1 MEYSMFFRHVV
12 YASLAIL
19 RQYGA
24 IVSVN
29 TEDWISADQQYCWH
43 PFTRQ
48 DDWVKGEPAD
58 PLVLVEGEGS
68 WLVDSE
74 GRRYIDGNASIWTNV
89 HGHCHPVINAAIVD
103 QLSKVAHTSYL
114 GFANPR
120 ASELARNLCAMFP
133 PKTLERVFFSDD
145 GSTAV
150 ECALKMEI
158 QYRIQQGQ
166 PERVHFIA
174 FDQAYHGDTMGAAS
188 LGGVGAFFDPFRK
201 FGYPVTHLQGMAD
214 LDSLTPE
221 MIAKTAA
228 VIIEPLV
235 QGVNQIRPWP
245 EGMLAQLRTWCD
257 RHGIHLILDEVMTGF
272 GRTGTMF
279 ACQQEEVIPDYLCL
293 AKGLSGGYLPL
304 AATMVRGEIYEAFLG
319 GADRAFYY
327 GHSYTANQLG
337 CAAALAS
344 LRVFEQEQTL
354 EQLKGKI
361 EFLATKLAEIADSE
375 PLVYEVRQCGMI
387 AGIELRKNDG
397 KSFDRHLR
405 VGEKVSVMARDHQV
419 LTRPVLDTLVVMPP
433 LSVSMNEIE
442 ILCSGLAAAIRDYA
456 ACDDGL
462 DET

>member
-174 FDQAYHGDTMGAAS
+174 FDQAYHG
-188 LGGVGAFFDPFRK
+188 
-201 FGYPVTHLQGMAD
+201 
-214 LDSLTPE
+214 
-221 MIAKTAA
+221 TAG
-228 VIIEPLV
+228 P
-235 QGVNQIRPWP
+235 R
-245 EGMLAQLRTWCD
+245 
-257 RHGIHLILDEVMTGF
+257 
-272 GRTGTMF
+272 
-279 ACQQEEVIPDYLCL
+279 
-293 AKGLSGGYLPL
+293 
-304 AATMVRGEIYEAFLG
+304 
-319 GADRAFYY
+319 
-327 GHSYTANQLG
+327 
-337 CAAALAS
+337 
-344 LRVFEQEQTL
+344 
-354 EQLKGKI
+354 
-361 EFLATKLAEIADSE
+361 
-375 PLVYEVRQCGMI
+375 
-387 AGIELRKNDG
+387 G
-397 KSFDRHLR
+397 KSDPP
-405 VGEKVSVMARDHQV
+405 MAGGNACPTQN
-419 LTRPVLDTLVVMPP
+419 VV
-433 LSVSMNEIE
+433 
-442 ILCSGLAAAIRDYA
+442 
-456 ACDDGL
+456 
-462 DET
+462 

>member
-1 MEYSMFFRHVV
+1 M
-12 YASLAIL
+12 
-19 RQYGA
+19 
-24 IVSVN
+24 N
-29 TEDWISADQQYCWH
+29 TADWISADQQYCWH

-48 DDWVKGEPAD
+48 DEWVKGEPAD
-58 PLVLVEGEGS
+58 PLVLVEGDGS

-74 GRRYIDGNASIWTNV
+74 GRRYIDANASIWTNV
-89 HGHCHPVINAAIVD
+89 HGHCHPVINAAIID
-103 QLSKVAHTSYL
+103 QLGKVAHTSYL

-120 ASELARNLCAMFP
+120 ASELAKHLCDIFP

-158 QYRIQQGQ
+158 QHRRQQGQ
-166 PERVHFIA
+166 PERDHFIA

-188 LGGVGAFFDPFRK
+188 LGGVGAFFDQFRK
-201 FGYPVTHLQGMAD
+201 FGYPVTHLKGMTD
-214 LDSLTPE
+214 LDSLAPE
-221 MIAKTAA
+221 LIAKTAA

-245 EGMLAQLRTWCD
+245 EGMLAELRGWCD
-257 RHGIHLILDEVMTGF
+257 QHGIHLILDEVMTGF

-279 ACQQEEVIPDYLCL
+279 ACQHEEVIPDYLCL

-304 AATMVRGEIYEAFLG
+304 AATMVRGEIYDAFLG

-354 EQLKGKI
+354 QQLKGKI
-361 EFLATKLAEIADSE
+361 EFLAAKLVEIAESE

-387 AGIELRKNDG
+387 AGIELRKDDG
-397 KSFDRHLR
+397 LPFDRQLR

-433 LSVSMNEIE
+433 LSISNNELE
-442 ILCSGLAAAIRDYA
+442 VLCSGLAAAIRDYRA
-456 ACDDGL
+456 LHDGL
-462 DET
+462 HKS